1 MIIMPMNFEEIFNK
15 DELIL
20 MEGGLGERLKREYNI
35 QMDNDIALA
44 GHIYDESKRQA
55 LAELFEQYFDI
66 AKKYDMPIMVTT
78 PTRRANKE
86 RISCSIFKENNVI
99 EDNVRFLKQLKEKTT
114 AKVYVGGLMGCK
126 GDAYSK
132 DEHLSIESAFEF
144 HLWQTDLFKKANV
157 DFLYAGIMPT
167 LLEAIGMA
175 KAMES
180 TGLPYII
187 SFMIKKDG
195 KLLDGTAINDAI
207 VAIDM
212 STTRKPLCYMTNC
225 VHPKVLNSALSQEY
239 NDTPIVKERFKGIQA
254 NTSQLSP
261 EELDNCAD
269 LKTSDSISLA
279 KDMINLYN
287 KFNLKIF
294 GGCCGTDNTHMEEI
308 AKILGT

>member
-1 MIIMPMNFEEIFNK
+1 MIMNFEDIFNK

-35 QMDNDIALA
+35 QKDNNISLA
-44 GHIYDESKRQA
+44 GHIYDENKRQA
-55 LAELFEQYFDI
+55 LTELFKQYFTV

-86 RISCSIFKENNVI
+86 RIYCSIFKESNVI
-99 EDNVRFLKQLKEKTT
+99 EDNVRFLKQLKEETT

-144 HLWQTDLFKKANV
+144 HAWQTDLFKKANV
-157 DFLYAGIMPT
+157 DFLYAAIMPT
-167 LLEAIGMA
+167 LPEAIGMA
-175 KAMES
+175 KAMEL

-195 KLLDGTAINDAI
+195 KLLDGTTINDAI
-207 VAIDM
+207 VAIDKY
-212 STTRKPLCYMTNC
+212 TTRKPLCYMTNC

-239 NDTPIVKERFKGIQA
+239 NETSVVKERFKGIQA
-254 NTSQLSP
+254 NTSELSP
-261 EELDNCAD
+261 EELDNCAE
-269 LKTSDSISLA
+269 LKTSDSIRLA
-279 KDMINLYN
+279 NDMINLYN

-294 GGCCGTDNTHMEEI
+294 GGCCGTDNTHIEEI
-308 AKILGT
+308 AKRLN